1 MVLWLLL
8 LGFITYIILRQRVAH
23 LTRTPVWVLWLV
35 LMAPAFLWIA
45 WFVIHGD
52 RSPLPT
58 EVALGSFL
66 VSPLVYWVLFFW
78 GRRDIR
84 PQSEQDSGGDPAPES
99 AGIKAVS
106 RLGPPATPPEVRA
119 LDEREEQELRACFDW
134 TVYALHQIN
143 YRPQAVICRGQLRSP
158 PELAYQRIRD
168 KIEDKFGDRFLTIF
182 QEDIKGKAF
191 FILVPNSEQ
200 TEPSEDL
207 RKPGLALLL
216 AVITLFTTTIVGTQ
230 IAGISPDQVQSDPNL
245 LLQGLPYAL
254 ALMVILGIHE
264 SGHYLAAVF
273 YKIKTTLPYFI
284 PFPIFLG
291 TFGAFIKIQ
300 SPMPNRKVL
309 FDVSI
314 AGPLAGFVVTLPLL
328 LWGLIHS
335 IVVPMPGNGG
345 MFDIAAL
352 DPKSSLI
359 LTLLSKVALG
369 SQLGVTSAIA
379 LHPVA
384 VAGYIGLIATAL
396 NLIPV
401 GQLDGGHIV
410 HAMFGQVKATRIGQM
425 ARFVFL
431 GLSFVQQGWIIWAL
445 LLFFM
450 PIVDSPALNDISE
463 LDTRRDVLG
472 LLAIA
477 LFLAIVLPAPRLLTQ
492 LLNII

>member
-23 LTRTPVWVLWLV
+23 LTRTPVWVLWLA

-66 VSPLVYWVLFFW
+66 VSPLVYWILFFW
-78 GRRDIR
+78 GRRDLH
-84 PQSEQDSGGDPAPES
+84 PPSEQDPDVDSPPASPGMKER
-99 AGIKAVS
+99 S
-106 RLGPPATPPEVRA
+106 RLRPPATPQELRA
-119 LDEREEQELRACFDW
+119 LNEAEEQELRNCFDW
-134 TVYALHQIN
+134 THYALHQID
-143 YRPQAVICRGQLRSP
+143 YRPQAVICRGQLRSQ
-158 PELAYQRIRD
+158 PELAYSYIRGR
-168 KIEDKFGDRFLTIF
+168 IEDKFGDRFLIIF
-182 QEDIKGKAF
+182 QEDSKGKPF
-191 FILVPNSEQ
+191 FILVPNPEQ
-200 TEPSEDL
+200 AAQTDDL
-207 RKPGLALLL
+207 NKPGLALLL
-216 AVITLFTTTIVGTQ
+216 AGITLFTTTIVGTQ
-230 IAGISPDQVQSDPNL
+230 IAGISPEQVQSNTDL

-264 SGHYLAAVF
+264 SGHYFAAVF

-309 FDVSI
+309 FDISI
-314 AGPLAGFVVTLPLL
+314 AGPLAGFIVTVPLL
-328 LWGLIHS
+328 LWGLVNS
-335 IVVPMPGNGG
+335 TVVPLPESGG
-345 MFDIAAL
+345 MFNIAAL

-359 LTLLSKVALG
+359 LILLSKVALG
-369 SQLGVTSAIA
+369 SQLTLSSAIH

-401 GQLDGGHIV
+401 GQLDGGHII
-410 HAMFGQVKATRIGQM
+410 HAMFGQVKAARISQI
-425 ARFVFL
+425 ARFAFL
-431 GLSFVQQGWIIWAL
+431 GLSWVQPGWIIWAI
-445 LLFFM
+445 LLFLM

-463 LDTRRDVLG
+463 LDNRRDILG

-477 LFLAIVLPAPRLLTQ
+477 LLLAIVLPAPQLLTQ
-492 LLNII
+492 WLNII